1 MSTVHGWTATT
12 ESGEVVERDAAP
24 GLFASVPRPVDLPE
38 DAPWPLLPAD
48 TRAAAVR
55 DLSLV
60 TDRGTLRALVQ
71 PARGERVRVFTR
83 RAVRVNPQGAA
94 ESVSVPVIELET
106 GGSRVRVFVADGG
119 IIIATDDVNF

>member
-12 ESGEVVERDAAP
+12 ESGEVIDRDAAP
-24 GLFASVPRPVDLPE
+24 GLFASVPVPADLPE
-38 DAPWPLLPAD
+38 GMAWPLLPAD

-83 RAVRVNPQGAA
+83 RAVRVNPAGGS
-94 ESVSVPVIELET
+94 ESLSVPVIELET
-106 GGSRVRVFVADGG
+106 GGARVRVFVGDSG